1 VFALV
6 LELVIRACVITHR
19 RCSATFRPPTE
30 SGSTFNDGKK
40 IHCNYREIRARYYRI
55 TDNHRSP
62 TCSLFSYPSRDGRQ
76 VELARYDAFAL
87 SLSLSLKLKRNNVI
101 GHNYAHFPVTQ
112 RRDFPRD
119 VVALGLL
126 SFRCL
131 MRRFRSARFVS
142 GAPRLYQRDRRESR

>member
-1 VFALV
+1 M
-6 LELVIRACVITHR
+6 TGR
-19 RCSATFRPPTE
+19 RFTA
-30 SGSTFNDGKK
+30 
-40 IHCNYREIRARYYRI
+40 IIARYARVIIELRI
-55 TDNHRSP
+55 IIAR
-62 TCSLFSYPSRDGRQ
+62 R
-76 VELARYDAFAL
+76 LARYFRIQVAMAGKSSWPDTTRSL
-87 SLSLSLKLKRNNVI
+87 SLSLSLKLKRNNVL